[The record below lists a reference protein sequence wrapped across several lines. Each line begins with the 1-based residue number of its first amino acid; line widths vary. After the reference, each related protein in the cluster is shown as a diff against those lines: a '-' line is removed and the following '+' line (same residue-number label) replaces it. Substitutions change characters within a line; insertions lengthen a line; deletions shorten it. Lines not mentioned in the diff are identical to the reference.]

1 MMRTK
6 VKGTKF
12 KAASSPDGEPDFYTM
27 PPVSF
32 QHVTPHNSDEEMSA
46 ASYQQKIAQRTVQMD
61 PSRFVQQ
68 QPLSIQYTG
77 GMVAQSDYD
86 AEADRVLDE
95 AVNDLFMDM
104 TSDSLD
110 FSSDFDPSFNIE
122 DDTQLGYM
130 LEKLLED

>member
-1 MMRTK
+1 
-6 VKGTKF
+6 
-12 KAASSPDGEPDFYTM
+12 
-27 PPVSF
+27 
-32 QHVTPHNSDEEMSA
+32 MSA

-110 FSSDFDPSFNIE
+110 FSSDFDPSFNIG

>member
-1 MMRTK
+1 MRTK

-27 PPVSF
+27 PPVSY

-46 ASYQQKIAQRTVQMD
+46 GSYQHQFVQRTILPD
-61 PSRFVQQ
+61 PSGYV
-68 QPLSIQYTG
+68 QPLSVQYNGT
-77 GMVAQSDYD
+77 MVAQSDFD

-110 FSSDFDPSFNIE
+110 FSPEFDPSFNIE

>member
-12 KAASSPDGEPDFYTM
+12 KAASSPDCEPDFYTM

-32 QHVTPHNSDEEMSA
+32 QHITPHTSDEEMSA
-46 ASYQQKIAQRTVQMD
+46 GSYQQQYAQRAVQLD
-61 PSRFVQQ
+61 PSCYVQQ

-110 FSSDFDPSFNIE
+110 FSPEFDPSFNIE